1 MGRANRMK
9 FVVAVVL
16 IAFSVVAAALPKEW
30 IEETLGF
37 EPDGGNGLVE
47 LAIAVVPFTIGV
59 FLVVSVLA
67 SRRRERAR
75 LYVPPPE

>member
-1 MGRANRMK
+1 MGRATRMK
-9 FVVAVVL
+9 LGIAVAL

-59 FLVVSVLA
+59 FLAVSVLV
-67 SRRRERAR
+67 SRRRERAQ
-75 LYVPPPE
+75 LSLPPPE

>member
-9 FVVAVVL
+9 LMIAVAL
-16 IAFSVVAAALPKEW
+16 IAFSVLAAALPKEW

-47 LAIAVVPFTIGV
+47 LAIAVVPFTVGV
-59 FLVVSVLA
+59 ALAVSVLV
-67 SRRRERAR
+67 SRRRAR
-75 LYVPPPE
+75 PQLSVPPPE